1 MTAAID
7 IVETQRRSRSST
19 QRLLPL
25 FLVPAR
31 PSAAPTPTIQVRPA
45 PATNLG
51 CVWDVDDD
59 TRVQLE
65 RDSLTIHTVGFD
77 GAEVTVS
84 LTPDASN
91 ELAAALVSALA
102 VLRARQEHRYS

>member
-7 IVETQRRSRSST
+7 IVETQRRHRSST

-25 FLVPAR
+25 FLVPT
-31 PSAAPTPTIQVRPA
+31 PPAAVPAPTIQVQPV
-45 PATNLG
+45 PATNIG

-65 RDSLTIHTVGFD
+65 RASLTIHSVGAD
-77 GAEVTVS
+77 GAEVAVS
-84 LTPDASN
+84 LTPDAADD
-91 ELAAALVSALA
+91 LAAALVSALA
-102 VLRARQEHRYS
+102 VLRGRERRLG